1 VSAPARG
8 GGSRRRGRT
17 ALPSLAAG
25 LLLALSLPPW
35 GWWPLGLAGAAV
47 LYWRLAGLRART
59 RVWAGWLAG
68 LGCYGPGLMWAR
80 AFNWYGAVLLI
91 ALEALFFA
99 LAALLTPPWRGRA
112 PAFVA
117 AGTLAEAVRMTWPF
131 GGLPLGGVFLGQAG
145 GPLLALARIGGPL
158 LLTAGVWA
166 GGAGLAT
173 LGSGRAEAWSER
185 RSGTHS
191 GARSPRRAASR
202 SGPVVAVRGA
212 AILVALGLAVVLGSL
227 APDGGPAV
235 RSVTVAAVQ
244 GGGRRGLDKE
254 QVDPATVLAAQ
265 VRATRPLLAMTVPPS
280 LVLWPEDVIALTGPL
295 QGSVQ
300 GAQMAEEARR
310 LHTTLVAGVTEP
322 ASPTTFRNEI
332 VAWGPDGRIVGTFE
346 KVHRVPFGEYV
357 PFRSFI
363 SHFANLSAVPTDAVP
378 GHGTGLLRT
387 PAGPLGTLV
396 SFEVFYANR
405 SRTSVRA
412 GAELLIV
419 PTNTSSYATAQVPTQ
434 EVAADAVQAVETGRD
449 VVQAAPTGYS
459 SVVDQRGRVL
469 ERSVLGHRQVLTAT
483 VPLRRGFTPY
493 DHLGDLP
500 FLLLAGAGLVAG
512 WAQQRRAA
520 RYS

>member
-1 VSAPARG
+1 VSRAG
-8 GGSRRRGRT
+8 RRGRIV
-17 ALPSLAAG
+17 LPSLAAG
-25 LLLALSLPPW
+25 VLLALSLPPW
-35 GWWPLGLAGAAV
+35 GWWPLGPAGAAL
-47 LYWRLAGLRART
+47 LYWRLAGQGART
-59 RVWAGWLAG
+59 RSGAGWVAG

-80 AFNWYGAVLLI
+80 TFNWYGAVILI

-99 LAALLTPPWRGRA
+99 AAALLTPPRRGRA

-131 GGLPLGGVFLGQAG
+131 GGLPLGGVFLGQAD

-173 LGSGRAEAWSER
+173 LVSGLANARADTQAGR
-185 RSGTHS
+185 RVGRREGT
-191 GARSPRRAASR
+191 
-202 SGPVVAVRGA
+202 VVAARGA
-212 AILVALGLAVVLGSL
+212 VILVGLGLAIALGSL

-254 QVDPATVLAAQ
+254 QVAPSNVFAAQ
-265 VRATRPLLAMTVPPS
+265 VRATRPLLAMARPPS
-280 LVLWPEDVIALTGPL
+280 LVLWPEDVIALAGPL
-295 QGSVQ
+295 RGSTQ
-300 GAQMAEEARR
+300 GAQMAQEAVR
-310 LHTTLVAGVTEP
+310 LHTTLIAGVTEP

-332 VAWGPDGRIVGTFE
+332 VVWGPDGRIVGTFE

-363 SHFANLSAVPTDAVP
+363 SHFANLSEVPTDAIP

-396 SFEVFYANR
+396 SFEVFYADR

-459 SVVDQRGRVL
+459 AVVDQRGRIL
-469 ERSVLGHRQVLTAT
+469 ERSVLGRGQLLTAT

-500 FLLLAGAGLVAG
+500 FLLLAGVGLGAA
-512 WAQQRRAA
+512 WAHQRRAA
-520 RYS
+520 RYSS